1 MDNHEVLALAKKA
14 GVMISGRPEFEESVK
29 QFGKL
34 IIKRVAPRPLTPTQL
49 AYLEALEDWK
59 SLQDLS
65 DEFNCTPQNAL
76 KMIRALEGRGLISK
90 TSLFKRRLDRGA
102 WAYYYRRNES

>member
-1 MDNHEVLALAKKA
+1 MNSHEVLALAKKA
-14 GVMISGRPEFEESVK
+14 GVMISGRSEFEESVK

-34 IIKRVAPRPLTPTQL
+34 IIKRVVPRPLTPTQL

>member
-14 GVMISGRPEFEESVK
+14 GVMVSGRPEFEESVK

-34 IIKRVAPRPLTPTQL
+34 IIKRVAPRPLTKTQL
-49 AYLEALEDWK
+49 AYLEALSDWK
-59 SLQDLS
+59 SLQDLAN
-65 DEFNCTPQNAL
+65 EFGCTPQNAL
-76 KMIRALEGRGLISK
+76 KMIRALEGRGLVTK

-102 WAYYYRRNES
+102 WAYYYRKN